1 MKKIKIT
8 STVLATFILMVAM
21 GTTAKAQSFAE
32 YQATNQSQ
40 LSISGTSSLHDWNM
54 KLDALN
60 CKIMGE
66 KESDKD
72 IVLKNIDFVAQVS
85 NLKSNES
92 SIMDNKAYK
101 AMKKDKFP
109 TISFTGNH
117 VFTLPLNNNQ
127 FSGTVTG
134 MLSIAGKKKQVEF
147 AIKGSSENGVI
158 SVEGVYP
165 LKMSDYGIDP
175 PTAFFGTLKTG
186 DQIKVHF
193 KILFKNNS
201 TISSL
206 K

>member
-1 MKKIKIT
+1 MKTMKIT
-8 STVLATFILMVAM
+8 IAALATFVFMIATA
-21 GTTAKAQSFAE
+21 TTVKAQSFAE

-40 LSISGTSSLHDWNM
+40 LSISGTSSLHEWHM

-66 KESDKD
+66 QVSGKD
-72 IVLKNIDFVAQVS
+72 LVLKNIDFEAKVS

-101 AMKKDKFP
+101 AMKEGKYP
-109 TISFTGNH
+109 TISFTGNQ
-117 VFTLPLNNNQ
+117 VYTLPLSKDQ
-127 FSGTVTG
+127 FSGTVSG

-147 AIKGSSENGVI
+147 NIKGNSENGVI
-158 SVEGVYP
+158 TVEGDYP
-165 LKMSDYGIDP
+165 LKMTDFGIDP

-193 KILFKNNS
+193 KILLKNNS

-206 K
+206 N

>member
-8 STVLATFILMVAM
+8 TAAIATLIFMVATA
-21 GTTAKAQSFAE
+21 TTVKAQSFTE

-40 LSISGTSSLHDWNM
+40 LSISGTSSLHDWHM

-66 KESDKD
+66 EVSGKD
-72 IVLKNIDFVAQVS
+72 MVLKNIDFEAKVS

-101 AMKKDKFP
+101 AMKEDKFP
-109 TISFTGNH
+109 TISFTGDK
-117 VFTLPLNNNQ
+117 VLTLPLSHDQ
-127 FSGTVTG
+127 FSGTVSG
-134 MLSIAGKKKQVEF
+134 LLSIAGKKKEVQIN
-147 AIKGSSENGVI
+147 IKGNSEKGLI
-158 SVEGVYP
+158 TVEGVYP
-165 LKMSDYGIDP
+165 LKMSDFGINP

-206 K
+206 N